1 MAEVKIDY
9 GSALDQISK
18 YYGQTSDQWFNIH
31 TGNAR
36 PGTDEFNSI
45 MNQAGVSVEYGKNG
59 SVVGYYKNASIDVTG
74 STTPTVPNNSNTIPA
89 TTDYGSTEMSIPM
102 NTAVEEGEFTEIK
115 QSPMTNPK
123 NTNEKF
129 TKVTPNIT
137 GIASGILNAYVA
149 GAVGISM
156 GKTITNI
163 LYQVNPDI
171 FNGIDPNTINYKN
184 YYGNVTGGIFN
195 AILGT
200 DTTTGKTQAYL
211 DINDFAAIALALQNK
226 GALSSEIGLKNN
238 NLDAFTVSTD
248 FRMQFISDFNA
259 EEIIPNKYYS
269 YADMNGKISVT
280 PSNSPVYFFSYIKK
294 GATSK
299 DISSLAFSKNA
310 FRLHR
315 EYGGSPPYEYNATEI
330 TYNGDTFYIDR
341 GVGTF
346 VGNISDIP
354 NNPTSIYTYE
364 HGQHVLNIIHPIQKT
379 ISASDDSFTYN
390 NVSYSNDYV
399 IAWALLYGGGSSLHS
414 VEGIGTQDGAKTPDL
429 SGVDQSGDTAIADA
443 IQKIYDLLPSLK
455 DNAVT
460 QTVVQPDGSTKE
472 ITYVPIAIPDNI
484 ENPTSSDNSTQAD
497 PTVDPSK
504 MTDPSTDPLLK
515 TILALL
521 LKQTDTPTDTGNGDT
536 PVVIPPTGTAN
547 ALFAIYNPTE
557 AQIRSFGA
565 WLWSPNF
572 IDQLLK
578 MFNNPSEAIIGLHK
592 VFVTPITGA
601 EQNIKVGYLDSGVAS
616 KIVTNQYVTIDC
628 GTITLAEFF
637 GNVFDYSPFTDV
649 SLYLPFIGIVKLNN
663 ADVLRSTINIVY
675 HADVINGSVL
685 AEVKVNRDG
694 AGGTLYQ
701 YTGNCAVEYP
711 LSSGSYIGMITG
723 ALSLGAGI
731 AGTIASGGNMIPAMM
746 GATAGLGRMHN
757 DVSRGGSFSGNAGA
771 MGIKKPYL
779 IISRPQTELADK
791 FTTFVGKP
799 SNYTTKLS
807 SCSGFVKVLE
817 CHIENVNATS
827 SELTEIETLLKGG
840 IIV

>member
-9 GSALDQISK
+9 NSALEQVSK

-31 TGNAR
+31 TGTAR

-59 SVVGYYKNASIDVTG
+59 SVIGYYKNASIDVTG

-123 NTNEKF
+123 NANEKF

-171 FNGIDPNTINYKN
+171 YNGIDPNTINYKD
-184 YYGNVTGGIFN
+184 YYGNVAGGIFN

-211 DINDFAAIALALQNK
+211 DINDFAAIALQLYNK
-226 GALSSEIGLKNN
+226 GMFTNVVSKEPIEDYTGKTFSDVPYMSYNDFKSFVHNNTIPSNILEVLTNLESLYNMDDYYIWFTSVQFTTNPKTPLEYANGGGVFFYLIKKSAL
-238 NLDAFTVSTD
+238 A
-248 FRMQFISDFNA
+248 NA
-259 EEIIPNKYYS
+259 EILSGNKFRYTNDMVSDTIVYFGMYMAKDYSPVNYYNVRIDNYKIPTGYS
-269 YADMNGKISVT
+269 YSIGDYHSTTNLGDVIKNIGKV
-280 PSNSPVYFFSYIKK
+280 SYTSIEGTGTQT
-294 GATSK
+294 GAT
-299 DISSLAFSKNA
+299 I
-310 FRLHR
+310 
-315 EYGGSPPYEYNATEI
+315 
-330 TYNGDTFYIDR
+330 
-341 GVGTF
+341 
-346 VGNISDIP
+346 
-354 NNPTSIYTYE
+354 
-364 HGQHVLNIIHPIQKT
+364 
-379 ISASDDSFTYN
+379 
-390 NVSYSNDYV
+390 
-399 IAWALLYGGGSSLHS
+399 
-414 VEGIGTQDGAKTPDL
+414 PDL
-429 SGVDQSGDTAIADA
+429 SGVDQNSDTAIADA

-472 ITYVPIAIPDNI
+472 ITYVPIAVPDNI

-521 LKQTDTPTDTGNGDT
+521 LKQKDTPTDTGNGDT

-557 AQIRSFGA
+557 AQIKSFGA

-572 IDQLLK
+572 IDQLKK
-578 MFNNPSEAIIGLHK
+578 MFNDPAEAIIGLHK
-592 VFVTPITGA
+592 VFVTPITGD

-637 GNVFDYSPFTDV
+637 GNVFDYSPFTDI

-663 ADVLRSTINIVY
+663 ADVLRSSINIIY

-711 LSSGSYIGMITG
+711 LSNGSYMGMITG
-723 ALSLGAGI
+723 ALSLTVGIATAVATKGVVPALLGAG
-731 AGTIASGGNMIPAMM
+731 
-746 GATAGLGRMHN
+746 AGLGRMHN
-757 DVSRGGSFSGNAGA
+757 DVERSGGFAGNAGA

-799 SNYTTKLS
+799 SNYTTTIGACK
-807 SCSGFVKVLE
+807 GFTKVDTV
-817 CHIENVNATS
+817 HIENVDATS
-827 SELTEIETLLKGG
+827 SELDELNQILTSG
-840 IIV
+840 ILV

>member
-9 GSALDQISK
+9 NSALEQVSK

-31 TGNAR
+31 TGTAR

-59 SVVGYYKNASIDVTG
+59 SVIGYYKNASIDVTG

-102 NTAVEEGEFTEIK
+102 NTAVEEGDFTEIK

-123 NTNEKF
+123 NANEKF

-171 FNGIDPNTINYKN
+171 YNGIDPNTIDYKD
-184 YYGNVTGGIFN
+184 YYGNVAGGIFN

-226 GALSSEIGLKNN
+226 GLFTTEQKINNIDNLSLATPDILSTPITFINSGTMVYSSGDSTTIDHLNNCKMIAIKWSEDGESGYGFFVASKDKNATYGISGQDVSWHLTAGSNYYWATPAYGPNSSIGALPYSICKDGIYPWQGRD
-238 NLDAFTVSTD
+238 NLDDIMSIMLDGTV
-248 FRMQFISDFNA
+248 
-259 EEIIPNKYYS
+259 
-269 YADMNGKISVT
+269 
-280 PSNSPVYFFSYIKK
+280 
-294 GATSK
+294 
-299 DISSLAFSKNA
+299 
-310 FRLHR
+310 
-315 EYGGSPPYEYNATEI
+315 TESGI
-330 TYNGDTFYIDR
+330 
-341 GVGTF
+341 
-346 VGNISDIP
+346 
-354 NNPTSIYTYE
+354 
-364 HGQHVLNIIHPIQKT
+364 
-379 ISASDDSFTYN
+379 
-390 NVSYSNDYV
+390 
-399 IAWALLYGGGSSLHS
+399 
-414 VEGIGTQDGAKTPDL
+414 EGIGTQDGAKTPDL
-429 SGVDQSGDTAIADA
+429 SGIDQSGDTAIADA

-572 IDQLLK
+572 IDQLKK
-578 MFNNPSEAIIGLHK
+578 MFNDPAEAIIGLHK

-637 GNVFDYSPFTDV
+637 GNVFDYSPFTDI

-663 ADVLRSTINIVY
+663 ADVLRSSINIIY

-711 LSSGSYIGMITG
+711 LSNGSYMGMITG
-723 ALSLGAGI
+723 ALSLTLGVATAVATKGVVPALVGAG
-731 AGTIASGGNMIPAMM
+731 
-746 GATAGLGRMHN
+746 AGLGRMHN
-757 DVSRGGSFSGNAGA
+757 DVERSGGFAGNAGA

-799 SNYTTKLS
+799 SNYTTTIGACK
-807 SCSGFVKVLE
+807 GFTKVDTV
-817 CHIENVNATS
+817 HIENVDATS
-827 SELTEIETLLKGG
+827 SELDELNQILTSG
-840 IIV
+840 ILV

>member
-9 GSALDQISK
+9 YSALDQISK
-18 YYGQTSDQWFNIH
+18 YYGQTSDQWFNIE
-31 TGNAR
+31 TGTAR

-59 SVVGYYKNASIDVTG
+59 NVIGYYKNASIDVTG

-102 NTAVEEGEFTEIK
+102 NTAVEEGDFTEIK

-137 GIASGILNAYVA
+137 GIAIGILNAYVA
-149 GAVGISM
+149 GSVGISM

-171 FNGIDPNTINYKN
+171 FNGIDPNTVNYKD
-184 YYGNVTGGIFN
+184 YYGNVAGGIFN

-226 GALSSEIGLKNN
+226 G
-238 NLDAFTVSTD
+238 V
-248 FRMQFISDFNA
+248 FNA
-259 EEIIPNKYYS
+259 ENTFTNENLDEFDINSYKCKFVNNFTLEPVALNYHYKGNLEGRYYYLS
-269 YADMNGKISVT
+269 EKQDNVYVCINTDSRY
-280 PSNSPVYFFSYIKK
+280 SDSHVYFVSKKPFKITKENGRVDTSQYNNTSLGTIYYYTGQTLRDNNNYKYAYPIGYNILNVVHNNNSYDYVMT
-294 GATSK
+294 GG
-299 DISSLAFSKNA
+299 SSL
-310 FRLHR
+310 
-315 EYGGSPPYEYNATEI
+315 
-330 TYNGDTFYIDR
+330 
-341 GVGTF
+341 
-346 VGNISDIP
+346 
-354 NNPTSIYTYE
+354 NNE
-364 HGQHVLNIIHPIQKT
+364 D
-379 ISASDDSFTYN
+379 SAMPF
-390 NVSYSNDYV
+390 
-399 IAWALLYGGGSSLHS
+399 AALLYGNGIDKTIGGI
-414 VEGIGTQDGAKTPDL
+414 EGIGTQDGAKTPDL

-443 IQKIYDLLPSLK
+443 IQKIYDLLPSLR

-536 PVVIPPTGTAN
+536 PIVIPPTGTAN

-565 WLWSPNF
+565 WLWSANF
-572 IDQLLK
+572 IDQLKK

-701 YTGNCAVEYP
+701 YTGNCAVQYP
-711 LSSGSYIGMITG
+711 LSSGSYMGMITG
-723 ALSLGAGI
+723 ALSLTVGVATAVATKGVVPALLGAG
-731 AGTIASGGNMIPAMM
+731 
-746 GATAGLGRMHN
+746 AGLGRMHN
-757 DVSRGGSFSGNAGA
+757 DVERSGGFAGNAGA

-799 SNYTTKLS
+799 SNYTTTIGACK
-807 SCSGFVKVLE
+807 GFTKVDTV
-817 CHIENVNATS
+817 HIENVDATS
-827 SELTEIETLLKGG
+827 SELDELNQILTNG
-840 IIV
+840 ILV

>member
-9 GSALDQISK
+9 NSALDQISK

-31 TGNAR
+31 TGTAR
-36 PGTDEFNSI
+36 PGTNEFNSI

-59 SVVGYYKNASIDVTG
+59 SVIGYYKNASIDVTG

-89 TTDYGSTEMSIPM
+89 TIDYGSTEMSIPM

-123 NTNEKF
+123 NANEKF

-171 FNGIDPNTINYKN
+171 YNGIDPNTINYKD
-184 YYGNVTGGIFN
+184 YYGNIAGGIFN

-211 DINDFAAIALALQNK
+211 DINDFAAIALQLQTKGFFDKTNPSIPYDNAYFNLTSKFDNLTFLSGYPITITYENK
-226 GALSSEIGLKNN
+226 TKTYNMKHVLVNRRGPFSDNSYSYDVILSSDENN
-238 NLDAFTVSTD
+238 
-248 FRMQFISDFNA
+248 
-259 EEIIPNKYYS
+259 
-269 YADMNGKISVT
+269 
-280 PSNSPVYFFSYIKK
+280 
-294 GATSK
+294 
-299 DISSLAFSKNA
+299 KNA
-310 FRLHR
+310 
-315 EYGGSPPYEYNATEI
+315 YET
-330 TYNGDTFYIDR
+330 
-341 GVGTF
+341 
-346 VGNISDIP
+346 
-354 NNPTSIYTYE
+354 
-364 HGQHVLNIIHPIQKT
+364 
-379 ISASDDSFTYN
+379 FTYN
-390 NVSYSNDYV
+390 DKKVYYTYLGTAGTKLDNYFDPVTNIMDTKHYIENREYNK
-399 IAWALLYGGGSSLHS
+399 IAWLMAFGGYVGNDI
-414 VEGIGTQDGAKTPDL
+414 EGLGTQDNATIPDL

-536 PVVIPPTGTAN
+536 PIVIPPTGTAN

-757 DVSRGGSFSGNAGA
+757 DVSRSGSFSGNAGA

-799 SNYTTKLS
+799 SNYTTTIGACK
-807 SCSGFVKVLE
+807 GFTKVDTV
-817 CHIENVNATS
+817 HIENVDATS
-827 SELTEIETLLKGG
+827 SELDELNQILTSG
-840 IIV
+840 ILV

>member
-9 GSALDQISK
+9 NSALDQISK

-31 TGNAR
+31 TGTAR

-59 SVVGYYKNASIDVTG
+59 SVIGYYKNASIDVTG

-102 NTAVEEGEFTEIK
+102 NTAVEEGDFTEIK

-123 NTNEKF
+123 NANEKF

-171 FNGIDPNTINYKN
+171 YNGIDPNTIDYKD
-184 YYGNVTGGIFN
+184 YYGNVAGGIFN

-226 GALSSEIGLKNN
+226 G
-238 NLDAFTVSTD
+238 V
-248 FRMQFISDFNA
+248 FNT
-259 EEIIPNKYYS
+259 
-269 YADMNGKISVT
+269 GT
-280 PSNSPVYFFSYIKK
+280 
-294 GATSK
+294 
-299 DISSLAFSKNA
+299 
-310 FRLHR
+310 
-315 EYGGSPPYEYNATEI
+315 TEI
-330 TYNGDTFYIDR
+330 TSDNFIKEHYPKYANAKVYATTGEASAISISGNPTIYSLVSNNESEVYKGFTTCDENYNKALFASLEPYKYTNTDNSGAYFNSSETTINGKTFYYSNSAALLVNKLR
-341 GVGTF
+341 KF
-346 VGNISDIP
+346 IP
-354 NNPTSIYTYE
+354 
-364 HGQHVLNIIHPIQKT
+364 
-379 ISASDDSFTYN
+379 D
-390 NVSYSNDYV
+390 VSYVKDNSRIDFEADIWAY
-399 IAWALLYGGGSSLHS
+399 IALFGNKSTTGGID
-414 VEGIGTQDGAKTPDL
+414 GIGTQDGAKTPDL
-429 SGVDQSGDTAIADA
+429 SGIDQSGDTAIADA

-536 PVVIPPTGTAN
+536 PIVIPPTGTAN

-565 WLWSPNF
+565 WLWSADF
-572 IDQLLK
+572 IDQLKK
-578 MFNNPSEAIIGLHK
+578 MFNDPSEAIIGLHK

-637 GNVFDYSPFTDV
+637 GNVFDYSPFTDI

-663 ADVLRSTINIVY
+663 ADVLRSSINIIY

-711 LSSGSYIGMITG
+711 LSNGSYMGMITG
-723 ALSLGAGI
+723 ALSLTLGVATAVATKGVGPALLGAG
-731 AGTIASGGNMIPAMM
+731 
-746 GATAGLGRMHN
+746 AGLGRMHN
-757 DVSRGGSFSGNAGA
+757 DVERSGGFAGNAGA

-799 SNYTTKLS
+799 SNYTTTIGACK
-807 SCSGFVKVLE
+807 GFTKVDTV
-817 CHIENVNATS
+817 HIENVDATS
-827 SELTEIETLLKGG
+827 AEIDELNQILTSG
-840 IIV
+840 ILV

>member
-9 GSALDQISK
+9 NSALDQISK
-18 YYGQTSDQWFNIH
+18 YYGQTSDQWFNIE
-31 TGNAR
+31 TGTAR

-59 SVVGYYKNASIDVTG
+59 SVIGYYKNASIDVTG

-123 NTNEKF
+123 NANEKF

-137 GIASGILNAYVA
+137 GIASDILNAYVA

-171 FNGIDPNTINYKN
+171 YNGIDPNTINYKD
-184 YYGNVTGGIFN
+184 YFGNVAGGIFN

-226 GALSSEIGLKNN
+226 GVFAGGEETLKEQTVNNINIPALGVYTDKLTHSFSSGSKQYYAGDVTIYNTNDYSVVPYSDVSNNSIKICAFTQNN
-238 NLDAFTVSTD
+238 NLYIVIASDVNKGGIGKGMRYGESYSTYSNLQYYNGFKYD
-248 FRMQFISDFNA
+248 NKQVYFYCFSESFSNIKSVNLLTKPGDVKYA
-259 EEIIPNKYYS
+259 KYYAWCM
-269 YADMNGKISVT
+269 YYGQTI
-280 PSNSPVYFFSYIKK
+280 
-294 GATSK
+294 TS
-299 DISSLAFSKNA
+299 
-310 FRLHR
+310 
-315 EYGGSPPYEYNATEI
+315 EG
-330 TYNGDTFYIDR
+330 ID
-341 GVGTF
+341 
-346 VGNISDIP
+346 
-354 NNPTSIYTYE
+354 
-364 HGQHVLNIIHPIQKT
+364 
-379 ISASDDSFTYN
+379 
-390 NVSYSNDYV
+390 
-399 IAWALLYGGGSSLHS
+399 
-414 VEGIGTQDGAKTPDL
+414 GIGTQDGAKTPDL
-429 SGVDQSGDTAIADA
+429 SGIDQSSDTAIADA

-472 ITYVPIAIPDNI
+472 ITYVPIAVPDNI

-521 LKQTDTPTDTGNGDT
+521 LKQKDTPTDTGNGDT

-565 WLWSPNF
+565 WLWSANF
-572 IDQLLK
+572 IDQLKK

-701 YTGNCAVEYP
+701 YTGNCAVQYP
-711 LSSGSYIGMITG
+711 LSSGSYMGMITG
-723 ALSLGAGI
+723 ALSLTVGVATAVATKGVVPALLGAG
-731 AGTIASGGNMIPAMM
+731 
-746 GATAGLGRMHN
+746 AGLGRMHN
-757 DVSRGGSFSGNAGA
+757 DVERSGGFAGNAGA

-799 SNYTTKLS
+799 SNYTTTIGACK
-807 SCSGFVKVLE
+807 GFTKVDTV
-817 CHIENVNATS
+817 HIENVDATS
-827 SELTEIETLLKGG
+827 SELDELNQILTSG
-840 IIV
+840 ILI

>member
-9 GSALDQISK
+9 YDALEQVSK

-31 TGNAR
+31 TGTAR

-45 MNQAGVSVEYGKNG
+45 MNQAGVSVEYGKNSG
-59 SVVGYYKNASIDVTG
+59 NVVGYYKNVDIDVSG

-102 NTAVEEGEFTEIK
+102 NTAVEEGDFTEIK

-171 FNGIDPNTINYKN
+171 YHGIDPNTINYKD
-184 YYGNVTGGIFN
+184 YYGNVAGGIFN

-226 GALSSEIGLKNN
+226 GVFNAGENTFTNKNLDEFNIGNYKCKFINNFTLEPVALNYHYAGNMNGRYYSLLSKQDNVYVCINYSTNSYSYVYFVSKKPFTINRYAYGSDNTEHSEITSTIFG
-238 NLDAFTVSTD
+238 DISWYVGTTV
-248 FRMQFISDFNA
+248 RN
-259 EEIIPNKYYS
+259 
-269 YADMNGKISVT
+269 
-280 PSNSPVYFFSYIKK
+280 SNSYKYAYKVGYNILNVVYNNHSY
-294 GATSK
+294 
-299 DISSLAFSKNA
+299 
-310 FRLHR
+310 
-315 EYGGSPPYEYNATEI
+315 
-330 TYNGDTFYIDR
+330 TYNMTF
-341 GVGTF
+341 
-346 VGNISDIP
+346 
-354 NNPTSIYTYE
+354 
-364 HGQHVLNIIHPIQKT
+364 
-379 ISASDDSFTYN
+379 ASELKDDSAIPF
-390 NVSYSNDYV
+390 
-399 IAWALLYGGGSSLHS
+399 AALLYGNGIDKTIGG
-414 VEGIGTQDGAKTPDL
+414 VDGIGTQDGAKTPDL
-429 SGVDQSGDTAIADA
+429 SGVDQSGNTAIADA
-443 IQKIYDLLPSLK
+443 IQKIYDLLPSLR

-565 WLWSPNF
+565 WLWSANF
-572 IDQLLK
+572 IDQLKK

-701 YTGNCAVEYP
+701 YTGNCAVQYP
-711 LSSGSYIGMITG
+711 LSSGSYMGMITG
-723 ALSLGAGI
+723 ALSLTVGVATAVATKGVVPALLGAG
-731 AGTIASGGNMIPAMM
+731 
-746 GATAGLGRMHN
+746 AGLGRMHN
-757 DVSRGGSFSGNAGA
+757 DVERSGGFAGNAGA

-799 SNYTTKLS
+799 SNYTTTIGACK
-807 SCSGFVKVLE
+807 GFTKVDTV
-817 CHIENVNATS
+817 HIENVDATS
-827 SELTEIETLLKGG
+827 SELDELNQILTSG
-840 IIV
+840 ILV

>member
-9 GSALDQISK
+9 DSALDQISK
-18 YYGQTSDQWFNIH
+18 YYGQTSDQWFNIE
-31 TGNAR
+31 TGYAR

-59 SVVGYYKNASIDVTG
+59 SVIGYYKNASINVTG

-102 NTAVEEGEFTEIK
+102 NTTVEEGDFTEIK

-137 GIASGILNAYVA
+137 GIASGILNAYIA

-171 FNGIDPNTINYKN
+171 YNGIDPNTINYKD
-184 YYGNVTGGIFN
+184 YYGTAVGGFFN

-200 DTTTGKTQAYL
+200 DSTTGKSQMYL
-211 DINDFAAIALALQNK
+211 DANDFAAIALQLYNK
-226 GALSSEIGLKNN
+226 GMFSTGNPTVPDNNEFNIECPSFSFANIG
-238 NLDAFTVSTD
+238 
-248 FRMQFISDFNA
+248 
-259 EEIIPNKYYS
+259 
-269 YADMNGKISVT
+269 
-280 PSNSPVYFFSYIKK
+280 K
-294 GATSK
+294 GATSTTGSPSTYQFK
-299 DISSLAFSKNA
+299 VDESNEDKYAVNFHVGPYYPNEVKALVASKEKFTLTYRGVYRDASNTTINNKKVWYFVNSESNGVVMFTNA
-310 FRLHR
+310 PTMPYRPLSDNSWSYYTGR
-315 EYGGSPPYEYNATEI
+315 MAWLMVYGGYTSSQME
-330 TYNGDTFYIDR
+330 
-341 GVGTF
+341 GT
-346 VGNISDIP
+346 
-354 NNPTSIYTYE
+354 
-364 HGQHVLNIIHPIQKT
+364 
-379 ISASDDSFTYN
+379 
-390 NVSYSNDYV
+390 
-399 IAWALLYGGGSSLHS
+399 
-414 VEGIGTQDGAKTPDL
+414 GTQDGATIPNL

-443 IQKIYDLLPSLK
+443 LKKIYEILPSLK
-455 DNAVT
+455 DNAIT
-460 QTVVQPDGSTKE
+460 QTVVQPDGSTRE
-472 ITYVPIAIPDNI
+472 ITYIPVAVPDNI

-497 PTVDPSK
+497 PAVDPSA
-504 MTDPSTDPLLK
+504 TPDPSTDPLLK

-521 LKQTDTPTDTGNGDT
+521 LKQKDTPTDTGNGDT
-536 PVVIPPTGTAN
+536 PVVIPPTGSAN

-557 AQIRSFGA
+557 AQIKSFGA

-572 IDQLLK
+572 IDQLKK
-578 MFNNPSEAIIGLHK
+578 MFNDPAEAIIGLHK

-637 GNVFDYSPFTDV
+637 GNVFDYSPFTDI

-663 ADVLRSTINIVY
+663 ADVLRSSINIIY

-711 LSSGSYIGMITG
+711 LSNGSYMGMITG
-723 ALSLGAGI
+723 ALSLTVGVATAVATKGVVPALLGAG
-731 AGTIASGGNMIPAMM
+731 
-746 GATAGLGRMHN
+746 AGLGRMHN
-757 DVSRGGSFSGNAGA
+757 DVERSGGFAGNAGA

-799 SNYTTKLS
+799 SNYTTTIGACK
-807 SCSGFVKVLE
+807 GFTKVDTV
-817 CHIENVNATS
+817 HIENVDATS
-827 SELTEIETLLKGG
+827 SELDELNQILTNG
-840 IIV
+840 ILV

>member
-9 GSALDQISK
+9 YSALEQVQK

-31 TGNAR
+31 TGTAR

-45 MNQAGVSVEYGKNG
+45 MNQAGVSVEYGKNSG
-59 SVVGYYKNASIDVTG
+59 NVIGYYKNVDIDVSG

-102 NTAVEEGEFTEIK
+102 NTSVEEGDFTEIK

-123 NTNEKF
+123 NANEKF

-171 FNGIDPNTINYKN
+171 YNGIDPNTINYKD
-184 YYGNVTGGIFN
+184 YYGNVAGGIFN
-195 AILGT
+195 VILGT

-226 GALSSEIGLKNN
+226 GVFEKEKVVFSPDDAVIKDLPNYANAKVYATTGEAFTINNSGVKEKYYTLYDNESEVYKGFTVRDSNSFYITLASLKPFKFTFPNLSSDYWSPSESYNNKTFYYNSYYVYYNN
-238 NLDAFTVSTD
+238 NYNVSEWHPAVSHLED
-248 FRMQFISDFNA
+248 SSKQFS
-259 EEIIPNKYYS
+259 NK
-269 YADMNGKISVT
+269 IW
-280 PSNSPVYFFSYIKK
+280 SYIVLFGNKS
-294 GATSK
+294 T
-299 DISSLAFSKNA
+299 I
-310 FRLHR
+310 
-315 EYGGSPPYEYNATEI
+315 GG
-330 TYNGDTFYIDR
+330 ID
-341 GVGTF
+341 
-346 VGNISDIP
+346 
-354 NNPTSIYTYE
+354 
-364 HGQHVLNIIHPIQKT
+364 
-379 ISASDDSFTYN
+379 
-390 NVSYSNDYV
+390 
-399 IAWALLYGGGSSLHS
+399 
-414 VEGIGTQDGAKTPDL
+414 GIGTQDGAKTPDL
-429 SGVDQSGDTAIADA
+429 SGVNQSGDTAIADA

-484 ENPTSSDNSTQAD
+484 ENPTSSDNSTQAN

-565 WLWSPNF
+565 WLWSANF
-572 IDQLLK
+572 IDQLKK
-578 MFNNPSEAIIGLHK
+578 MFNDPSEAIIGLHK

-637 GNVFDYSPFTDV
+637 GNVFDYSPFTDI

-757 DVSRGGSFSGNAGA
+757 DVSRSGSFSGNAGA

-799 SNYTTKLS
+799 SNYTTTIGACK
-807 SCSGFVKVLE
+807 GFTKVDTV
-817 CHIENVNATS
+817 HIENVDATS
-827 SELTEIETLLKGG
+827 SELDELNQILING
-840 IIV
+840 ILV